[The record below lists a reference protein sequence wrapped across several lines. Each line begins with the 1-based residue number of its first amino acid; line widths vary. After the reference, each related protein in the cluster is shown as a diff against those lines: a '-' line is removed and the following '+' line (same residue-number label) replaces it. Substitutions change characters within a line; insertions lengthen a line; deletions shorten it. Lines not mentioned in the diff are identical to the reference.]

1 MGLIKYDEKAQLQTV
16 TELKNKRKRP
26 LSYELLYAFAYHEIE
41 VEDNIPKNRLLLKYF
56 MVEEVADSV

>member
-1 MGLIKYDEKAQLQTV
+1 MGLIKFDEKAQLQTV

-41 VEDNIPKNRLLLKYF
+41 VED
-56 MVEEVADSV
+56 SV